1 MYIRIQ
7 WFFCKFNNISFN
19 KYIYI
24 LNISVFN
31 YIETNIFSS
40 KINLLF
46 NILSNSIISWIVI
59 YILFLNTFHV
69 WCLRFFSFML
79 CLRLKCFYIRSTY
92 FDIFRLIQNHK
103 HIPSLIRLD
112 NRNITTQGV
121 IILSIFD
128 VFRRIILSLSAW
140 FIYYIICKFI
150 TIYSIYI
157 YIIHNYLFHSIYVII
172 NIYLLL

>member
-112 NRNITTQGV
+112 NRNYDAGLHYTVDIWCVQT
-121 IILSIFD
+121 
-128 VFRRIILSLSAW
+128 
-140 FIYYIICKFI
+140 Y
-150 TIYSIYI
+150 
-157 YIIHNYLFHSIYVII
+157 HSFSKCV
-172 NIYLLL
+172 IYLLYNM